1 MFTAAIRKEKDTYGS
16 FKHDVNTRLCFLTLL
31 LRRVLGTK
39 DADTEDFIGFNFQH
53 SSCSLSCDSHILHM
67 SYLSGL

>member
-1 MFTAAIRKEKDTYGS
+1 MRKEKDTYGS
-16 FKHDVNTRLCFLTLL
+16 FKHDVNTRRCFPTPL

-39 DADTEDFIGFNFQH
+39 DADTEDFTGFTFQP
-53 SSCSLSCDSHILHM
+53 SSCSLSCDSHILHT

>member
-1 MFTAAIRKEKDTYGS
+1 MLMAAIRKEKDTYGG
-16 FKHDVNTRLCFLTLL
+16 FKHDNTRCCFPTLL